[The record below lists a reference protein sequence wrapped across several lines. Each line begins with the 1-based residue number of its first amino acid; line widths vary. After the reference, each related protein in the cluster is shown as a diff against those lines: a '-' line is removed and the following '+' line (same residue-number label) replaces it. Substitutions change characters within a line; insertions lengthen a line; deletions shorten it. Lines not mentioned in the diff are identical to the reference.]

1 MGLFDNL
8 KKPKEGEMTPIKAV
22 AISMAYIIGSDGE
35 IGPEEVGQLL
45 SMLGGKST
53 SSGIVV
59 GGQSKGFVEE
69 CFSYAKVND
78 VVEFIK
84 ASDTVLTDSM
94 KMYVLMNQIDSS
106 LSDGNPDKLEQE
118 LIGKFVSGW
127 SIDQTR
133 LIPVFE
139 IISFKNDRT
148 VFLDVESPKNKEGF
162 TFKVSI

>member
-22 AISMAYIIGSDGE
+22 AVSMAYIIGSDGE

-45 SMLGGKST
+45 SMLGGKS
-53 SSGIVV
+53 SSTGIVV

-69 CFSYAKVND
+69 CFNYAKSND

-84 ASDTVLTDSM
+84 VADSILTDSM

-106 LSDGNPDKLEQE
+106 LSDGNPDRLEQE
-118 LIGKFVSGW
+118 LIGKFVNGW
-127 SIDQTR
+127 GIDQER
-133 LIPVFE
+133 LKPVFE
-139 IISFKNDRT
+139 IISFKNDRE
-148 VFLDVESPKNKEGF
+148 VFLNIESPKNKEGF